1 MCIMPVRKDE
11 GVIREEVG
19 CKMRGM
25 ALRRIATQRVASCSG
40 VSFGVDACVSGVR
53 PRNVKHTAIAS
64 LTSCGSFFIF
74 QPEHRLVIEH
84 RSTHL

>member
-1 MCIMPVRKDE
+1 MFR
-11 GVIREEVG
+11 
-19 CKMRGM
+19 
-25 ALRRIATQRVASCSG
+25 

-84 RSTHL
+84 RSTHLYLCCVPLVKASSDDE